1 MQPVRGKEGTRIFE
15 AGEEGQRLKE
25 NQLVKLLLA
34 VSFMIYTLQCSS

>member
-25 NQLVKLLLA
+25 NQLVKLF
-34 VSFMIYTLQCSS
+34 SFMIYTLQCSS